1 MLRVAIVWKLHSEA
15 FFGYKILKEG
25 HIVPGLRDR
34 VERAI
39 EGLLIQAD
47 VAKSDPQIGN
57 LPPGGAENMIKVAE
71 ELKEK
76 LEAL

>member
-25 HIVPGLRDR
+25 HKVPGLKER

-39 EGLLIQAD
+39 AGLMIQAE
-47 VAKSDPQIGN
+47 VAKSDPGIGD
-57 LPPGGAENMIKVAE
+57 LPPGGASNMMDVAE
-71 ELKEK
+71 E
-76 LEAL
+76 